1 MFSHAICIDFEATCY
16 DKLEKPPIGWQPEI
30 IEFPAVLID
39 LQNGNILSE
48 FHKFVRPTE
57 TPEISKFCR
66 KFLHLDDRQFEDE
79 EILEEVIKDFRIW
92 ESSLEVYHHKL

>member
-39 LQNGNILSE
+39 LQNGKILSGASAAH
-48 FHKFVRPTE
+48 FTE
-57 TPEISKFCR
+57 R
-66 KFLHLDDRQFEDE
+66 HLSQLLPIP
-79 EILEEVIKDFRIW
+79 ILGSYF
-92 ESSLEVYHHKL
+92 S